1 MAAEKTADSEIKALE
16 RTVLAESLEGV
27 LGAGGRETAR
37 RRRERAD
44 AHLIELDQ
52 EDEGEDQYVLQPA
65 RHITR

>member
-1 MAAEKTADSEIKALE
+1 MAAEKAADSEIKGLE
-16 RTVLAESLEGV
+16 GAVLAESLEGV

-52 EDEGEDQYVLQPA
+52 ENKGEDQYVLQPA
-65 RHITR
+65 GHVTR